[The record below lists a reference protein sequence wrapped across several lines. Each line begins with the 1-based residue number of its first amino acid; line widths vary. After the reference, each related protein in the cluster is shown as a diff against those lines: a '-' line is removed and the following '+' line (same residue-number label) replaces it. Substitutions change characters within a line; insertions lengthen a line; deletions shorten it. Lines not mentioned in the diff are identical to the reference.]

1 LPRFPHENTALRND
15 ASLSN
20 TNQQHLIARL
30 LNQKGITPTVATAQ
44 LSVDCALNFGLYFGG
59 KSGAHRKTADVMF
72 EKHFHQTV
80 NARHFQGHPSKGDH
94 PTRCLNEKAVG
105 WIFYSERVIMV
116 DLRAASFDNPP
127 CDFFFLRHGFQP
139 IHGKPALDQSGIENA
154 DSLTATGG
162 ASNCNWV
169 VCPVHQATASRN
181 NGWFNAKLW
190 RNPYEPASNAFF
202 RCATNPQRQSV
213 YTAAA
218 T

>member
-1 LPRFPHENTALRND
+1 
-15 ASLSN
+15 
-20 TNQQHLIARL
+20 
-30 LNQKGITPTVATAQ
+30 
-44 LSVDCALNFGLYFGG
+44 
-59 KSGAHRKTADVMF
+59 
-72 EKHFHQTV
+72 
-80 NARHFQGHPSKGDH
+80 
-94 PTRCLNEKAVG
+94 LNEKAVG

-218 T
+218 TGSPNPGSQNPWPIQIHKCLDFEALLMSEPGR